1 MLLMPILRTLL
12 ISFPS
17 AFQFCVLCLVGAMGS
32 TAALGTEAN
41 TKPVVNP
48 GSMIIWNSVN
58 RGSLRA
64 VLQPIQESKLSSRA
78 AGIIERYQAE
88 EGQSVRAGDPIIVL
102 DSDQESAEVAQA
114 EAVLR
119 GSQAD
124 LDHAERDFERVK
136 PLSQEQIYSDK
147 QFSDARFA
155 FEAAQSRVAQAQ
167 ASLALA
173 QVRLANRT
181 IVSPI
186 GGIFLKKTKN
196 VGESVE
202 RFETVARIVDISSLA
217 MVVYCDA
224 SLFEQ
229 LKDFRTALIQ
239 VYKNQETFITVTGKV
254 SYVDPIIDPMSGT
267 FRMRIQLPL
276 SRDVAPG
283 YSAILLPEP
292 LPTDRPGKQ

>member
-1 MLLMPILRTLL
+1 
-12 ISFPS
+12 
-17 AFQFCVLCLVGAMGS
+17 
-32 TAALGTEAN
+32 
-41 TKPVVNP
+41 
-48 GSMIIWNSVN
+48 MITWNSVN

-124 LDHAERDFERVK
+124 LDHAQRDFERVK

-292 LPTDRPGKQ
+292 LSTDSSGKQ